1 MGKGLRI
8 RKGVRSKDL
17 IIKVRAI
24 SYVKDRGKG
33 LMLKI
38 MIRTL

>member
-17 IIKVRAI
+17 IVKVRAI
-24 SYVKDRGKG
+24 SYDKDRGKG
-33 LMLKI
+33 LM
-38 MIRTL
+38 IRIRVA